1 MLKSNITD
9 FVLNYSLFILFYSF
23 ALKINPDD
31 DLLLDK
37 TINIQNVVILIR
49 SVFHK
54 NHEYYYH
61 ETFSEKCSCK

>member
-9 FVLNYSLFILFYSF
+9 FILNYSLFILFYSF

-37 TINIQNVVILIR
+37 SINIQNVVILIR

-54 NHEYYYH
+54 NHEYYYQ
-61 ETFSEKCSCK
+61 